1 MKQIEFFEREI
12 NKLDISPTNYKLAV
26 ERYKAVGKSIEEY
39 LKEKFGL
46 EVHIYPQGSFKIGTV
61 TYPADRDDG
70 YDIDLVCEVQQAK
83 YRITPEELKLMIG
96 EALNNDSVYGNMLDD
111 EGRRCWTIEY
121 KEQNGLKFHIDILP
135 SVPEKI
141 EDLFDTSIATTTRI
155 KENNIIK
162 GYTWDSTNPIAYALW
177 FEDINRKSY
186 ESIQMQYRNLLFE
199 SNKHIYS
206 SIDDVP
212 KELVKTKLQ
221 KIIQILKRHR
231 DIRFLNSKLK
241 DAKPMSMIITT
252 LTSEIYNYV
261 NIEDE
266 DIITTIKKVVTELAR
281 YKILLEKEI
290 YVSNGLIQR
299 VNGEWN
305 IRNPVADENLA
316 DRWHENNNEKAT
328 AFFKWI
334 EWLEK
339 DMLNIDDRKLNESMD
354 LTDYF
359 LRDENEIYKV
369 PTIEID
375 RKTKPWKKD

>member
-1 MKQIEFFEREI
+1 MKPIEFFEREI

-26 ERYKAVGKSIEEY
+26 ERYKSVGKSIEEY
-39 LKEKFGL
+39 IKEKYGL

-83 YRITPEELKLMIG
+83 YKITPEELKTMIG

-111 EGRRCWTIEY
+111 EGRRCWTVEY

-135 SVPEKI
+135 SVPEDI
-141 EDLFDTSIATTTRI
+141 ADTFDTSIATTTRI
-155 KENNIIK
+155 KENNVIK

-177 FEDINRKSY
+177 FEDINKKSY
-186 ESIQMQYRNLLFE
+186 ESIQIKYRNLLFE

-206 SIDDVP
+206 SIDEVP

-221 KIIQILKRHR
+221 KIIQIFKRHR
-231 DIRFLNSKLK
+231 DIRFLNSNLK
-241 DAKPMSMIITT
+241 DAKPMSMIIST
-252 LTSEIYNYV
+252 LVSEIYSYV

-266 DIITTIKKVVTELAR
+266 DIIMTMKKVVTEMAR
-281 YKILLEKEI
+281 YKILVEKESYI
-290 YVSNGLIQR
+290 AKGLIQR
-299 VNGEWN
+299 VNGEWR
-305 IRNPVADENLA
+305 IENPVADENLA
-316 DRWHENNNEKAT
+316 DRWHENNNEKAK

-339 DMLNIDDRKLNESMD
+339 DMLNIDERKLNENMD

-359 LRDENEIYKV
+359 LRDENETDKV

-375 RKTKPWKKD
+375 RKTKPWKKY